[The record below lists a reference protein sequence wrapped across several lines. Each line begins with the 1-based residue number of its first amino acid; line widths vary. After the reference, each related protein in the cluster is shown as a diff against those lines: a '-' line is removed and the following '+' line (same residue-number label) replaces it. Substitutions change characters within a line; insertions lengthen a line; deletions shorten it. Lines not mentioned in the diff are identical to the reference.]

1 MNKLILGICIF
12 FIILA
17 FYVYKKKETFQEN
30 FNVNSESRLNIPL
43 SDSSNK
49 YESNPL
55 LLLPPPSGRGGDAY
69 KYDMSAQ
76 SSSNGTMKGN
86 NPMINVYIN
95 PMGKIHFKKSEIEEI
110 FGDQLSK
117 FNKKNKEKWEQ
128 EEYGIAKLMV
138 PLTWKAMANQY
149 GQLKQLIGDIE
160 TIKDGLNSANV
171 TMVKIEEEA
180 KLLDSK

>member
-12 FIILA
+12 FILLA
-17 FYVYKKKETFQEN
+17 FYVYAKRGFFQEN
-30 FNVNSESRLNIPL
+30 FNETSETRSNISL

-55 LLLPPPSGRGGDAY
+55 LLLPPPSGGGGNTD

-76 SSSNGTMKGN
+76 SSSNGTTKGK

-95 PMGKIHFKKSEIEEI
+95 PLGKIHFKKSEIEEI
-110 FGDQLSK
+110 FDDQLSK
-117 FNKKNKEKWEQ
+117 FNKKDKTKWEQ
-128 EEYGIAKLMV
+128 EEYGVAKLMV
-138 PLTWKAMANQY
+138 PITWKAMANQY
-149 GQLKQLIGDIE
+149 GQLKQLMDDIK

-180 KLLDSK
+180 KMLDGK

>member
-12 FIILA
+12 FILLA
-17 FYVYKKKETFQEN
+17 FYVYAKRGFFQEN
-30 FNVNSESRLNIPL
+30 FNETSETRLNISL

-55 LLLPPPSGRGGDAY
+55 LLLPPPSGGGGNTD

-76 SSSNGTMKGN
+76 SSSNGTTKGK

-95 PMGKIHFKKSEIEEI
+95 PLGKIHFKKSEIEEV

-117 FNKKNKEKWEQ
+117 FNKKDKTKWEQ
-128 EEYGIAKLMV
+128 EEYGVAKLMV
-138 PLTWKAMANQY
+138 PITWKAMANQY
-149 GQLKQLIGDIE
+149 GQLKQLIGDIK

-180 KLLDSK
+180 KMLDGK